1 MAEIARTPAL
11 AASPQTRPW
20 LAPLFLYCLG
30 HFVVDVYQGT
40 LGVLEPALMDRFGL
54 SFTQVGLLGGAYVC
68 SSSMVQPLYGYLC
81 DRFRS
86 RLFSALGP
94 VIAALFVCTLGWA
107 VGFGSLLL
115 MVILAGVGVAAY
127 HPQAA
132 SNAVAKIQKNRA
144 RAMAIFIGCGSLGWA
159 FGPVFFSF
167 MLNHGGLDGLL
178 WGAIPGALAT
188 LLLIGVLPPTVQK
201 GKSPEK
207 FDWALLSAIWKP
219 MTILFVL
226 VMIRSVVQVTFGQFL
241 PLYLRTLRH
250 YTLAEASLCLSL
262 YLACGAI
269 GGFAGGNLADRFGGR
284 IVILISM
291 AGSVPFLLL
300 FVFGRGAWSVA
311 GLLLG
316 GLILLFTMPINIVM
330 AQELAPAQAG
340 TVSALMMGLAWG
352 SAGFIFIPL
361 TGWISDVL
369 SMQWAFVGLVLIP
382 VFGFLLGLKLP
393 RDLDRSLGRH

>member
-11 AASPQTRPW
+11 TAGSPMRSW
-20 LAPLFLYCLG
+20 LAPLLLYCLG
-30 HFVVDVYQGT
+30 HFVVDVYQGA
-40 LGVLEPALMDRFGL
+40 LGVLQPALMDRFGL
-54 SFTQVGLLGGAYVC
+54 SFTQVGVLGGAFVC
-68 SSSMVQPLYGYLC
+68 SSSMAQPLYGYLC

-94 VIAALFVCTLGWA
+94 VVAALFVCTVGWA
-107 VGFGSLLL
+107 GGFGWLLL
-115 MVILAGVGVAAY
+115 MIILSGVGVAAY

-132 SNAVAKIQKNRA
+132 SNAVAGIRRNRA
-144 RAMAIFIGCGSLGWA
+144 RAMAVFIGCGSLGWA

-167 MLNHGGLDGLL
+167 MLNHGGLDRLL
-178 WGAIPGALAT
+178 WGTIPGVLAT
-188 LLLIGVLPPTVQK
+188 LLLLGVLPPTVQK
-201 GKSPEK
+201 GTSQEK
-207 FDWALLSAIWKP
+207 FDWAVLAAIWKP

-241 PLYLRTLRH
+241 PLYLHTQRH
-250 YTLAEASLCLSL
+250 HTLAEASIYLSL

-284 IVILISM
+284 IIILVSM
-291 AGSVPFLLL
+291 LGSVPFLLL
-300 FVFGRGAWSVA
+300 FVFGRGVWSLA

-316 GLILLFTMPINIVM
+316 GLILLFTMPVNIVM
-330 AQELAPAQAG
+330 AQELAPSQAG

-369 SMQWAFVGLVLIP
+369 SMQWAFTGLVLIP
-382 VFGFLLGLKLP
+382 LFGFLLGLKLP
-393 RDLDRSLGRH
+393 RDLDCSLGRH